1 MNKKKGGGEYKQLLN
16 AVAQSDLFI
25 EKYVWY
31 YPGIVSSSFKMTA
44 FWIRA

>member
-1 MNKKKGGGEYKQLLN
+1 MNKKKGKKYKQLFN

-25 EKYVWY
+25 ENYVWY
-31 YPGIVSSSFKMTA
+31 YPGIVSSSFKTTA